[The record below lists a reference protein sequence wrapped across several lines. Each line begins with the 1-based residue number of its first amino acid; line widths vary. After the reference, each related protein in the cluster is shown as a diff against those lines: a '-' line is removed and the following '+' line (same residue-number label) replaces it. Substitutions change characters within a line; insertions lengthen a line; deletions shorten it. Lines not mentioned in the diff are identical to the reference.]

1 MRYVMLVLRAGAG
14 AGLFAVDRHRDPFEH
29 FFVFSGPHTGGGPLK
44 IRPNESPAYGLL
56 RVERARQR
64 LRPPLQPHLGLGAV
78 LHQQQPARAGGPELF
93 DNQRIRLAAA
103 GDCHLAVVA
112 EDGAVYIC
120 GGLSRASATRSRGGG

>member
-64 LRPPLQPHLGLGAV
+64 LRPPLQPPHHPCPGLPP
-78 LHQQQPARAGGPELF
+78 HRRIRSQRAGFRSSAKLAGSKRYSCVYSELL
-93 DNQRIRLAAA
+93 RISQDSGCDKLLNCFR
-103 GDCHLAVVA
+103 
-112 EDGAVYIC
+112 
-120 GGLSRASATRSRGGG
+120 R

>member
-1 MRYVMLVLRAGAG
+1 LKGREHRAVDFKVVLLILNCDLAAIFALRHPRAPRASGRVRPPRLAHAPEKMTMHVPIFEHVPMRFPAAIMGQLGHGAAPAAAGA
-14 AGLFAVDRHRDPFEH
+14 R
-29 FFVFSGPHTGGGPLK
+29 
-44 IRPNESPAYGLL
+44 
-56 RVERARQR
+56 
-64 LRPPLQPHLGLGAV
+64 
-78 LHQQQPARAGGPELF
+78 GPELF